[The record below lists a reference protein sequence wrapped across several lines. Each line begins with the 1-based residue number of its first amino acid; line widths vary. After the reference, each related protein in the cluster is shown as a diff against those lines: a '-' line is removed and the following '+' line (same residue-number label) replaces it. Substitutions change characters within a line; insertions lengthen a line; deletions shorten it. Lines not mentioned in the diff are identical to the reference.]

1 MFSGSQ
7 CTHGTTAAQEWL
19 GILCWFIC
27 SSQERFAP
35 AMPKPCGLGTEQPVL
50 PRVRYPPG
58 IPDKAVA
65 RKPGMAVLSKG
76 SLLLAGHFL
85 PVAEQSKA
93 NAGAELSPAVTPS
106 TTGTA
111 PLP

>member
-1 MFSGSQ
+1 
-7 CTHGTTAAQEWL
+7 
-19 GILCWFIC
+19 
-27 SSQERFAP
+27 
-35 AMPKPCGLGTEQPVL
+35 MPKPCGLGTEQLVL
-50 PRVRYPPG
+50 PRVHYPPG
-58 IPDKAVA
+58 IPDEAVA

-93 NAGAELSPAVTPS
+93 NAGAELSPAVTLS

-111 PLP
+111 LLPCPGGLRARGVPGVLLGQEGLKAPLLLSADSCVGRV